1 MELPRHNI
9 TIRFKSNGVKEEA
22 KDITFDNENEFLF
35 NFVKENFID
44 VKNFSLNLLI
54 LFCYSNFF
62 KILITTSIFYI
73 IVFYF

>member
-35 NFVKENFID
+35 NFVKEIFID
-44 VKNFSLNLLI
+44 VKNFSYNWDTKRSI
-54 LFCYSNFF
+54 KYIPNG
-62 KILITTSIFYI
+62 ILISENK
-73 IVFYF
+73 